1 MNAQARGLQASIEA
15 VAIGA
20 SAGGVEALSLL
31 LAALPAGAPFA
42 VLIVLHLPKD
52 RRNLLPEI
60 FGPKCALPV
69 LEAIDKQPVLAG
81 TVYIAPPDY
90 HLLVD
95 QGPVLAL
102 SIDEP
107 VLYSR
112 PSVDVLFES
121 AADEYGSRLMGIV
134 LTGASQDGA
143 AGLAAVQRAG
153 GVAVVQDPQTAQAP
167 LMPAAA
173 LARVPSTRV
182 LTLQGIADLL
192 RDLPHAARG
201 AADGR

>member
-1 MNAQARGLQASIEA
+1 VNAQARGLQASIEA